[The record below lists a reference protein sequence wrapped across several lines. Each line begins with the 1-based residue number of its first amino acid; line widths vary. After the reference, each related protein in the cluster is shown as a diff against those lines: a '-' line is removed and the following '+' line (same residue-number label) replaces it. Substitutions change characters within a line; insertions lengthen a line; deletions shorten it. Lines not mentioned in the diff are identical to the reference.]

1 MGDGQLVCAA
11 ELPSVSMACRGAPAV
26 DALSHRMSWIYAL
39 TLERPSSSHFW
50 AVHGRAGARGDHGVA
65 GAGLTRPLDYPGGPG
80 QSVVAWARI
89 SARLGR
95 LRHARVRLEINMTL
109 RRDFGIKAIRSVAVT
124 LLNESAHLKLTEN
137 ESRAAI

>member
-1 MGDGQLVCAA
+1 
-11 ELPSVSMACRGAPAV
+11 
-26 DALSHRMSWIYAL
+26 MSWIYAL
-39 TLERPSSSHFW
+39 TLERPLSSHFW

-124 LLNESAHLKLTEN
+124 LLNESSHLKLTEN
-137 ESRAAI
+137 EPRAAI